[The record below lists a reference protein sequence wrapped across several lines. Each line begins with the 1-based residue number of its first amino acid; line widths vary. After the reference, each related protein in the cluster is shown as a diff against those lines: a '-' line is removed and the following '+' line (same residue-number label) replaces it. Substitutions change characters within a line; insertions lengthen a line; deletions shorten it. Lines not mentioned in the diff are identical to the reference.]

1 MKRIIYYIFALSCL
15 LFCVS
20 AKAASSLPTLE
31 IKGITG
37 DALKNVQSRLESEL
51 AQADT
56 AYFANHAPEH
66 IRMALEPYGYFKARV
81 VLKQGKT
88 WLINIDPGPPL
99 MITQVDFKLVGPG
112 KDDPEIK
119 LYITHLPLEAGQIL
133 RTESYNKM
141 KEDLFQ
147 LAYNQGYLKAILE
160 KKEIHINLK
169 KNTATILFYFNTG
182 PRYYFG
188 HTVFKP
194 SPFSPHFLQRFASFK
209 PNEPFSNQ
217 KLLKFK
223 QDLQNSRYFQQVEAT
238 PNFDQAKD
246 LSVPIDVAV
255 TAPKSQRYDVGI
267 GYGTFTGPRLTLGTD
282 FRRIT
287 NTGQHFNAQLKLSSV
302 LSRLSAKYYIPG
314 SNPLTEQYSLGGNIQ
329 YFAPKNGSSFS
340 ETLSATYQKT
350 IDDWQNSISV
360 NYLNETYKITGKNSH
375 ISQVFYPNLTLSYL
389 KKDNLISPN
398 SGKMFSLTVQG
409 ASDTILS
416 KTNFFQT
423 QLKAKAMFSPT
434 QDSRII
440 LRGDLGYTV
449 VENLNQ
455 LPLTLRFFAGG
466 IGSVRG
472 YPYSSIG
479 PGKYLQ
485 VASAEYQH
493 RIVGNWNGAIF
504 YDIGNASDKF
514 NSHFKRGDG
523 AGIVYQ
529 SFIGPIKLYVGRAL
543 SKPDKP
549 LSIEFSI
556 GPEF

>member
-20 AKAASSLPTLE
+20 AKAASTLPSLE

-37 DALKNVQSRLESEL
+37 DALKNVQSRLKSEL
-51 AQADT
+51 AQVDT
-56 AYFANHAPEH
+56 AYFASHAPEH
-66 IRMALEPYGYFKARV
+66 IRMALEPYGYFKAKV
-81 VLKQGKT
+81 NLKQGKT
-88 WLINIDPGPPL
+88 WLIEIDPGPPL
-99 MITQVDFKLVGPG
+99 TIAQVDFKLLGPG

-119 LYITHLPLEAGQIL
+119 NYVAHFPLAAGQIL
-133 RTESYNKM
+133 RIENYNKM

-147 LAYNQGYLKAILE
+147 LASNQGYLKAILE
-160 KKEIHINLK
+160 KKEIRVNLK
-169 KNTATILFYFNTG
+169 TNTATIIFYFNTG

-188 HTVFKP
+188 HILFKP
-194 SPFSPHFLQRFASFK
+194 SPFAPHFLQRFASFK

-223 QDLQNSRYFQQVEAT
+223 QDLQHSRYFQQVEAI

-246 LSVPIDVAV
+246 LNIPIDVAV

-287 NTGQHFNAQLKLSSV
+287 DTGQHFNAQLKLSSV

-314 SNPLTEQYSLGGNIQ
+314 KNPLADQYILGANIQ

-340 ETLSATYQKT
+340 ETLSASYQKT
-350 IDDWQNSISV
+350 VDDWQNSISV
-360 NYLNETYKITGKNSH
+360 NYLNENYKITGKNSH
-375 ISQVFYPNLTLSYL
+375 ISQVLYPNLTLSYL

-409 ASDTILS
+409 ASETFLS

-423 QLKAKAMFSPT
+423 QLKAKAIFSPT
-434 QDSRII
+434 QDSRVI

-479 PGKYLQ
+479 PGKFLQ

-493 RIVGNWNGAIF
+493 RIIGNWNGAIF
-504 YDIGNASDKF
+504 YDVGNASDKF

-529 SFIGPIKLYVGRAL
+529 SFIGPVKLYVGRAL

-549 LSIEFSI
+549 LSVEFSI